1 MSNFLYDMSIVKLPG
16 FSYLYSY
23 MTDTHIYFGG
33 HLESFQLNSSS
44 PIITFNTNLSII
56 KISKETKTID
66 DIIGLNLTQTS
77 NGSVFNGRIDDFIVD
92 NSNNIFIGGQ
102 FDTVNGIARNNLVK
116 INGITKQVDLSFDT
130 SIGFDN
136 NVWHLVLDNSGNL
149 FVAGMFSTYNGVNR
163 IHLAKLNSTTAA
175 LDMTFDTSTG
185 FVNSTSVNQLYAIA
199 VDNAN
204 GLYVGGWFPGYK
216 GVAYPNLV
224 KINATTA
231 DLDTTFDTSDALD
244 YNNDYIGYGNSLV
257 LDNSNNLYI
266 GGWFSSFKGVTRN
279 NIVKVNATTAAVDM
293 TFDPGPGADSDVES
307 MALDNAGNLYIT
319 GYFEDYGALPG
330 TSSVRLGLAKI
341 DATTAALDLN
351 FVPHTNDANGLN
363 GVSSVAVDNSY
374 VYVADVYS
382 FWVYDKTTGANP
394 ENVPAIANI
403 VIVGSTV
410 VGAIAVDPTTT
421 PILVNNQPLPVNSV
435 LKNASTGQ
443 KYIKVE
449 GGATAFVAI
458 EVIPPTEWGW
468 SQEGIDAW
476 AVLQNL

>member
-1 MSNFLYDMSIVKLPG
+1 MSNFLYDASISKLPG
-16 FSYLYSY
+16 SSYTYSY
-23 MTDTHIYFGG
+23 MTDTHIYFAGK
-33 HLESFQLNSSS
+33 LESFQLNSSS

-66 DIIGLNLTQTS
+66 DIIELSLYRTLNGFEANTS
-77 NGSVFNGRIDDFIVD
+77 IDDFIVD
-92 NSNNIFIGGQ
+92 NSNNIFIGGS
-102 FDTVNGIARNNLVK
+102 FDTVNGIARKNLVK
-116 INGITKQVDLSFDT
+116 INGITKQVDSSFDT

-136 NVWHLVLDNSGNL
+136 SVWHLALDNSGNL
-149 FVAGMFSTYNGVNR
+149 FVAGMFSTYNGVDR

-185 FVNSTSVNQLYAIA
+185 FVNSTSVNQLYAIT

-216 GVAYPNLV
+216 GVAYPHLV

-244 YNNDYIGYGNSLV
+244 YNNDYLGYGDALL

-266 GGWFSSFKGVTRN
+266 GGYFSSFKGVTRN

-293 TFDPGPGADSDVES
+293 TFDPGPGADGEVGSI
-307 MALDNAGNLYIT
+307 ALDNAGNLYIT
-319 GYFEDYGALPG
+319 GYFENYGDLEGASG
-330 TSSVRLGLAKI
+330 VRLGLAKI
-341 DATTAALDLN
+341 NATTAALDLN
-351 FVPHTNDANGLN
+351 FVPHTNDGNGLN
-363 GVSSVAVDNSY
+363 GITTVFVDNSY
-374 VYVADVYS
+374 VYLADVYN

-394 ENVPAIANI
+394 ENTPSIANI
-403 VIVGSTV
+403 VVVGSTV
-410 VGAIAVDPTTT
+410 VGAIAVDPTVT
-421 PILVNNQPLPVNSV
+421 PILVNNEPLPVNSV
-435 LKNASTGQ
+435 LKNSSTGQ

-449 GGATAFVAI
+449 GSATAFVAI

-468 SQEGIDAW
+468 SQEGLDAW
-476 AVLQNL
+476 AILQNL